1 MLHPEGLWHLEQS
14 YLPAMLRANAYDTVC
29 HEHLEY
35 YGLEQIRWMA
45 DSAGLKIVQVAEN
58 KVNGGSF
65 AVTLAHAA
73 ASHSPATAEVEAM
86 LASERSLG
94 LDAFTGFRAR
104 IEEHRE
110 GLLATLRD
118 LRDRGQRVIGY
129 GASTKGNVI
138 LQYCG
143 ITRELLPCIAEVNE
157 EKFGCVT
164 PGSHIPI
171 ISEAQARALRP
182 DCFLVLPW
190 HFKEGIVKREAEFL
204 RGGGKLLFPLPNIEF
219 VCA

>member
-1 MLHPEGLWHLEQS
+1 
-14 YLPAMLRANAYDTVC
+14 
-29 HEHLEY
+29 
-35 YGLEQIRWMA
+35 
-45 DSAGLKIVQVAEN
+45 
-58 KVNGGSF
+58 
-65 AVTLAHAA
+65 
-73 ASHSPATAEVEAM
+73 M
-86 LASERSLG
+86 LATERGMG
-94 LDAFTGFRAR
+94 LDAFADFRSR
-104 IEEHRE
+104 IEQHRE
-110 GLLATLRD
+110 ELLATLRD

-143 ITRELLPCIAEVNE
+143 ITPDLLPCIAEVNE

-190 HFKEGIVKREAEFL
+190 HFKDGIVKREAEFL
-204 RGGGKLLFPLPNIEF
+204 RGGGRLLFPLPNIEF